1 MELGTR
7 QELLEKPRSKAD
19 HLRMLQDLN
28 GSVCEVVTGVSLGE
42 SFGVRPRTVYRTGGF
57 FFFDSSVP
65 YSHCAGVCDEVRDTG
80 VVWGL
85 RCSLD
90 WDREM
95 DERTLVY
102 FVDNSVEVLEAYVEN
117 GEGFDRAGGFAVQV
131 RFRF

>member
-1 MELGTR
+1 M
-7 QELLEKPRSKAD
+7 RSS
-19 HLRMLQDLN
+19 R
-28 GSVCEVVTGVSLGE
+28 GYRWVSRSVYVRGPCIERGV
-42 SFGVRPRTVYRTGGF
+42 FFF

>member
-1 MELGTR
+1 M
-7 QELLEKPRSKAD
+7 
-19 HLRMLQDLN
+19 
-28 GSVCEVVTGVSLGE
+28 
-42 SFGVRPRTVYRTGGF
+42 
-57 FFFDSSVP
+57 
-65 YSHCAGVCDEVRDTG
+65 
-80 VVWGL
+80 VWGL